1 MHINKKFLYLA
12 ISISSLLIAFQS
24 FTGANVPGNFFFG
37 PRWYQALIAS
47 IIIFGYS
54 TSMLFKQKRSDS
66 SAPSNSRKYSTNKKL
81 LYLAIS
87 ISSLL
92 IAFQSFTGA
101 NVPGNFFFG
110 PRWYQALIASIII
123 FGYSTSML
131 FKMKWSDSSAPSSN
145 QKYSLIVAAGFA
157 LMLGAIPAGFMFGL
171 AVGGC
176 CGAPGNGFALLAVPL
191 MIGMF
196 VGGIVAIIYGIKK
209 NRQLSKGSVSTKK

>member
-1 MHINKKFLYLA
+1 M
-12 ISISSLLIAFQS
+12 
-24 FTGANVPGNFFFG
+24 
-37 PRWYQALIAS
+37 
-47 IIIFGYS
+47 
-54 TSMLFKQKRSDS
+54 
-66 SAPSNSRKYSTNKKL
+66 NKKL

-92 IAFQSFTGA
+92 IAYQSFTGA
-101 NVPGNFFFG
+101 FVPGNFFFG

-131 FKMKWSDSSAPSSN
+131 FKMKRSDSSAPSNSL
-145 QKYSLIVAAGFA
+145 KYSLIVAAGFA
-157 LMLGAIPAGFMFGL
+157 LLIGAIPAGFMFAL

-176 CGAPGNGFALLAVPL
+176 CGAPANGFKVLAVPL
-191 MIGMF
+191 VIVMI